1 MSKVQLSQSEKSII
15 LQANQISVNF
25 GAFYAITDFSFEITD
40 GELHFLIG
48 PNGAGKTTFL
58 DVVCGKTKNSKG
70 AVTLKEKH
78 DLSKFKEFQIV
89 RKGVGR
95 KFQAPSI
102 FRNLTVWEN
111 LELAMKQDK
120 GWFSVLKAKTTP
132 EQEKQILEML
142 NLIGLTEKSESHARF
157 LSHGQKQWL
166 EIGMV
171 MMQKPDLLMLDEP
184 IAGMTEEEEEK
195 TGELLLKLK
204 QKCAI
209 IVVEHDMDFV
219 RKYSEKV
226 TVMHGGQ
233 LLCEGTMEE
242 VQTNERV
249 MEVYLGRKGEDKN
262 AAIKTG

>member
-1 MSKVQLSQSEKSII
+1 MKNVKNLQIEKKPVI
-15 LQANQISVNF
+15 LQSDKLSVRF
-25 GAFYAITDFSFEITD
+25 GGFYAIKEFDFSIPH

-58 DVVCGKTKNSKG
+58 DAVCGKTKYSEGTLMFNGTTNLAK
-70 AVTLKEKH
+70 LKEY
-78 DLSKFKEFQIV
+78 EIV
-89 RKGVGR
+89 REGIGR

-102 FRNLTVWEN
+102 FPFLTVFDN

-120 GWFSVLKAKTTP
+120 RVIPVLFSRMKASDKAK
-132 EQEKQILEML
+132 IDEML
-142 NLIGLTEKSESHARF
+142 SLIGLKEQKNVVAKT

-171 MMQKPDLLMLDEP
+171 MMQEPNLLMLDEP

-195 TGELLLKLK
+195 TGELLLELK
-204 QKCAI
+204 KRCSI

-219 RKYSEKV
+219 RKFAEKV

-233 LLCEGTMEE
+233 LLCDGTMEE
-242 VQTNERV
+242 IQRNERV
-249 MEVYLGRKGEDKN
+249 MEVYLGKKGEQAN
-262 AAIKTG
+262 AKAL